1 MFSRARRRG
10 RCVTSLESA
19 RPAPPPAMRRTQPR
33 TPERP
38 RGGGGRGA
46 AQGTHPCGPATWVSG
61 SHRKSG
67 LGGPQYFKI
76 RSQQVK
82 HEASY
87 VKVKMVRKSSVPRQI
102 SFFLPNNSPERNGS
116 LETLRSS
123 SYNIQKKILKIKNNE
138 QNIMNK

>member
-1 MFSRARRRG
+1 MFPVAIFYFILFYFLSF
-10 RCVTSLESA
+10 VFL
-19 RPAPPPAMRRTQPR
+19 
-33 TPERP
+33 
-38 RGGGGRGA
+38 
-46 AQGTHPCGPATWVSG
+46 
-61 SHRKSG
+61 
-67 LGGPQYFKI
+67 GPQYLKI

-138 QNIMNK
+138 QNVMNK